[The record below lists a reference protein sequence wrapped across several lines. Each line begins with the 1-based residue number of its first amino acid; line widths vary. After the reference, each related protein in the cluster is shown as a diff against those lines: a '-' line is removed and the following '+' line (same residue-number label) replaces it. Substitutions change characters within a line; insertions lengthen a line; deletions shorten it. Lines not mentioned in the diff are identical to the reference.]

1 MDIIERVRPRIF
13 FFLCILKKEGQR
25 EKAIE
30 YVNIYINNKI
40 SELEYTYGAMHV
52 LYYSIQS
59 QCKRGTLI
67 GRKHV

>member
-30 YVNIYINNKI
+30 YINIYIYK
-40 SELEYTYGAMHV
+40 
-52 LYYSIQS
+52 
-59 QCKRGTLI
+59 
-67 GRKHV
+67 